1 MPQFC
6 AACGA
11 QMADGATACPACGKS
26 SATSAGGGA
35 AAAAAPATSGNNDNI
50 IALLCYSPVAIV
62 GIIMG
67 LAVEPYKN
75 SKLVRFHAFQ
85 ALFMFVAWI
94 GLMIGVMIIA
104 AILGFVFAP
113 LAFLA
118 ALLYPLLGLGFFVLC
133 IVMMIKAY
141 GGQMTRLPV
150 IGSFAAKQ
158 AGV

>member
-11 QMADGATACPACGKS
+11 QMADGAVACPACGKA
-26 SATSAGGGA
+26 SAKSVGGGA
-35 AAAAAPATSGNNDNI
+35 AAAPAPSGGNDNL

-62 GIIMG
+62 GIVMG

-85 ALFMFVAWI
+85 ALFLVLGIVALMITLSILGVVLSAVAGPLALLLLPLNFVIWI
-94 GLMIGVMIIA
+94 GSII
-104 AILGFVFAP
+104 
-113 LAFLA
+113 
-118 ALLYPLLGLGFFVLC
+118 LC
-133 IVMMIKAY
+133 VIMMIKAY
-141 GGQMTRLPV
+141 GGNMTKLPIV
-150 IGSFAAKQ
+150 GAMAAKQ

>member
-11 QMADGATACPACGKS
+11 QMADGATTCPACGKS
-26 SATSAGGGA
+26 SATSAGGGT
-35 AAAAAPATSGNNDNI
+35 AAAPAASSSGNDNV

-85 ALFMFVAWI
+85 SLFMFLGIVALMITLSILGVVLSAVAGPLALLLLPLNFVIWI
-94 GLMIGVMIIA
+94 G
-104 AILGFVFAP
+104 
-113 LAFLA
+113 
-118 ALLYPLLGLGFFVLC
+118 C
-133 IVMMIKAY
+133 IVLSIFMMIKAY
-141 GGQMTRLPV
+141 GGQMTKLPV
-150 IGSFAAKQ
+150 VGNIAAKQ

>member
-11 QMADGATACPACGKS
+11 QMADGATTCPACGKS
-26 SATSAGGGA
+26 SATSAGGGT
-35 AAAAAPATSGNNDNI
+35 AAAPAASSSGNDNI

-85 ALFMFVAWI
+85 SLFMFLGIVALMITLSILGVVLSAVAGPLALLLLPLNFVIWI
-94 GLMIGVMIIA
+94 G
-104 AILGFVFAP
+104 
-113 LAFLA
+113 
-118 ALLYPLLGLGFFVLC
+118 C
-133 IVMMIKAY
+133 IVLSIFMMIKAY
-141 GGQMTRLPV
+141 GGQMTKLPV
-150 IGSFAAKQ
+150 VGNIAAKQ